1 MSFEAYLPAGISVED
16 LVVAMAAL
24 TACVST
30 LAVWFALLQRDPAAR
45 RARVLAAQRE
55 ALRSG
60 ILTVRRREKRVQK
73 TPLTIMRQV
82 VERLQLMRS
91 AQAEMTTLKLARAG
105 WRSKD
110 ATVRYLFARIA
121 MPFAFGS
128 SALILLYG
136 LDAYKLD
143 SVLKLLVSLLAV
155 IGGAYLPDLIVKNA
169 ALKRQDKIR
178 KSLPDA
184 LDLMV
189 ICSEAG
195 LSLDATMRRV
205 ADEMGQAAP
214 ELADEVALTS
224 LELGFL
230 QDRHKALQNMALRTD
245 LKFVRGMVNTLM
257 QSERY
262 GTPLAHS
269 LRVLSAESRQERVL
283 KAEEKAARLPAMLTV
298 PMIIFI
304 LPPLFVVLLGS
315 AALDIADALKNL
327 GL

>member
-1 MSFEAYLPAGISVED
+1 MNFQSFLPAGLSAED
-16 LVVAMAAL
+16 LIVAMAAM
-24 TACVST
+24 TACVS
-30 LAVWFALLQRDPAAR
+30 LAAVWMALLHRDPAVR
-45 RARVLAAQRE
+45 RARALAAQRE

-60 ILTVRRREKRVQK
+60 MLAVRRREDRLQAM
-73 TPLTIMRQV
+73 TIMRQV

-91 AQAEMTTLKLARAG
+91 AQAEKISLKLARAG

-110 ATVRYLFARIA
+110 AVVRYLFARIA
-121 MPFAFGS
+121 LPFAFGGG
-128 SALILLYG
+128 ALLLLYG
-136 LDAYKLD
+136 FDAYNLE
-143 SVLKLLVSLLAV
+143 STVKLLVSLVAV
-155 IGGAYLPDLIVKNA
+155 MVGAYAPDMLVKNA

-189 ICSEAG
+189 ICAEAG

-205 ADEMGQAAP
+205 ADELGKAAP
-214 ELADEVALTS
+214 ELADEFGLTS

-230 QDRHKALQNMALRTD
+230 EDRQKALQNMVLRTD
-245 LKFVRGMVNTLM
+245 LVAMRGMINTLV
-257 QSERY
+257 QAEKY

-269 LRVLSAESRQERVL
+269 LRILSAESRTERVL

-304 LPPLFVVLLGS
+304 LPPLFVVLLGP
-315 AALDIADALKNL
+315 AALDIADAFKNL
-327 GL
+327 GF

>member
-1 MSFEAYLPAGISVED
+1 MNFQSFLPAGLSAED
-16 LVVAMAAL
+16 LIVAMAAM
-24 TACVST
+24 TACVS
-30 LAVWFALLQRDPAAR
+30 LAAVWMALLHRDPAVR

-60 ILTVRRREKRVQK
+60 MLAVRRREDRLQAM
-73 TPLTIMRQV
+73 TIMRQV

-91 AQAEMTTLKLARAG
+91 AQAEKISLKLARAG

-110 ATVRYLFARIA
+110 AVVRYLFARIA
-121 MPFAFGS
+121 LPFAFGGG
-128 SALILLYG
+128 ALLLLYG
-136 LDAYKLD
+136 FDAYNLE
-143 SVLKLLVSLLAV
+143 STVKLLVSLVAV
-155 IGGAYLPDLIVKNA
+155 MVGAYAPDMLVKNA
-169 ALKRQDKIR
+169 SLKRQDKIR

-189 ICSEAG
+189 ICAEAG

-205 ADEMGQAAP
+205 ADELGKAAP
-214 ELADEVALTS
+214 ELADEFGLTS

-230 QDRHKALQNMALRTD
+230 PDRQKALQNMVLRTD
-245 LKFVRGMVNTLM
+245 LVAMRVMINTLV
-257 QSERY
+257 QAEKY

-269 LRVLSAESRQERVL
+269 LRILSADSRTERVL

-304 LPPLFVVLLGS
+304 LPPLFVVLLGP
-315 AALDIADALKNL
+315 AALDIADAFKNL
-327 GL
+327 GF

>member
-1 MSFEAYLPAGISVED
+1 MNFQSFLPAGLSAED
-16 LVVAMAAL
+16 LIVAMAAV
-24 TACVST
+24 TACVS
-30 LAVWFALLQRDPAAR
+30 LAAVWMALLHRDPAVR
-45 RARVLAAQRE
+45 RARALAAQRE

-60 ILTVRRREKRVQK
+60 MLAVRRREDRLQAM
-73 TPLTIMRQV
+73 TIMRQV

-91 AQAEMTTLKLARAG
+91 AQAEKISLKLARAG

-110 ATVRYLFARIA
+110 AVVRYLFARIA
-121 MPFAFGS
+121 LPFAFGGG
-128 SALILLYG
+128 ALLLLYG
-136 LDAYKLD
+136 FDAYNLE
-143 SVLKLLVSLLAV
+143 STVKLLVSLVAV
-155 IGGAYLPDLIVKNA
+155 MVGAYAPDMLVKNA

-189 ICSEAG
+189 ICAEAG

-205 ADEMGQAAP
+205 ADELGQAAP
-214 ELADEVALTS
+214 ELADEFGLTS

-230 QDRHKALQNMALRTD
+230 EDRQKALQNMVLRTD
-245 LKFVRGMVNTLM
+245 LVAMRVMINTLV
-257 QSERY
+257 QAEKY

-269 LRVLSAESRQERVL
+269 LRILSAESRTERVL

-304 LPPLFVVLLGS
+304 LPPLFVVLLGP
-315 AALDIADALKNL
+315 AALDIADAFKNL
-327 GL
+327 GF